1 MIEVKSI
8 TKKFGD
14 LFAVKDFSIDI
25 NHGEFFALLGPSG
38 CGKTTLLRVISG
50 FELPD
55 SGLVFL
61 LLYQLQIKKLLKLLK
76 I

>member
-38 CGKTTLLRVISG
+38 CVKTTLLRVISG
-50 FELPD
+50 F
-55 SGLVFL
+55 
-61 LLYQLQIKKLLKLLK
+61 
-76 I
+76 